1 MTLNIGSIK
10 MTEINVTMM
19 CLPDFY
25 LRMMK
30 DQQDAEGREARK
42 EIRRRKM
49 VGFYIECQEEK
60 AEFIAEQEELARKK
74 ALQEET
80 VDEKEIN

>member
-1 MTLNIGSIK
+1 MTK
-10 MTEINVTMM
+10 EINVTMM

-30 DQQDAEGREARK
+30 DQLNAEGKEARK

-60 AEFIAEQEELARKK
+60 SEFIADQEERARKR
-74 ALQEET
+74 ALEEV